1 MKNLIIENNVYR
13 SLVDFIYKK
22 KTSKYLLRVSDLGMC
37 PTRISL
43 KSITA
48 YSVVIALCLI
58 FVFTRSVFA
67 FELFGFHLFGKK
79 TSASFPSG
87 VNSTEKSYTVEVVAP
102 PGAPQEGI
110 KIAKAAS
117 SLVSDQGKTVANS
130 SGLLAKARSNYRTIL
145 AALYADGRYGGI
157 ISIKINGL
165 EVSDLSP
172 LSQLPTHSNIIIT
185 IDAGPQYVFNVANF
199 NKAFFLER
207 YKTGEILS
215 VENLGYKVGAV
226 AKSETILKAE
236 RWLIERWRQQ
246 GYAKA
251 NIVNR
256 DVVADHAAR
265 FIDAQI
271 TVNPGKKAYYGSLN
285 VRNVSQKPRIDS
297 AYIAWMTGLK
307 PNQQYNPDAL
317 IKANKRLARLDVFR
331 AVIVREAE
339 TISSDGHLPLTLV
352 LEERKPRRFGIG
364 GSYSTLDGVGLEAY
378 WMHNNIFGHAEHL
391 KIETKISDIGS
402 RKEESYHP
410 KNFNY
415 LLGATF
421 IKPGII
427 TPDTDFAAELK
438 GEQDVLDN
446 YTTKAFKGQLG
457 IRHIFNDQLS
467 GRVAVATFN
476 GYSRDDYFG
485 SRHFTTIGLLSG
497 LIYDGR
503 NNPVN
508 ATKGLYGEAVLEPL
522 YEMRFDNFVTKMTI
536 EGRSYWAFDVKEH
549 FIFSTRVKLGTI
561 IGGNTAELPSD
572 TLFFAGGGGSV
583 RGYAYRNI
591 GIKTKN
597 DTIIGG
603 RSLIE
608 GSAEL
613 RLFFNNKIG
622 FVSFI
627 DGGFVGEKTHFNFS
641 QQMKWGAGIGGRYMT
656 SFGPFRFDVAFPFK
670 REKSDPR
677 VGFYVGIGQAF

>member
-1 MKNLIIENNVYR
+1 MKL
-13 SLVDFIYKK
+13 
-22 KTSKYLLRVSDLGMC
+22 
-37 PTRISL
+37 
-43 KSITA
+43 ITA
-48 YSVVIALCLI
+48 YSVVVALCLI
-58 FVFTRSVFA
+58 FTFTRSVVA

-79 TSASFPSG
+79 KSAFFPYG
-87 VNSTEKSYTVEVVAP
+87 INNAEKSYTIEVVAP
-102 PGAPQEGI
+102 PGAPSEGI

-117 SLVSDQGKTVANS
+117 SLVSDQGKAVANS

-172 LSQLPTHSNIIIT
+172 LAQLPAQSSIVIT

-199 NKAFFLER
+199 NKDFSLEN
-207 YKTGEILS
+207 YKIGEILS

-226 AKSETILKAE
+226 AKSETVLKAE
-236 RWLIERWRQQ
+236 RWLIERWRQH

-256 DVVADHAAR
+256 DMVADHAAR
-265 FIDAQI
+265 FVDAQI
-271 TVNPGKKAYYGSLN
+271 TVNPGKKAYYGPLN
-285 VRNVSQKPRIDS
+285 VRNVSEQPRMDS

-307 PNQQYNPDAL
+307 LDQQYNPDAL

-331 AVIVREAE
+331 AVTLREAE
-339 TISSDGHLPLTLV
+339 TISFDGHLPLTLI

-364 GSYSTLDGVGLEAY
+364 GSYSTLDGAGLEVY
-378 WMHNNIFGHAEHL
+378 WMHNNLFGQAEHL

-410 KNFNY
+410 KNFDY

-427 TPDTDFAAELK
+427 TPDTDFSAELK

-446 YTTKAFKGQLG
+446 YTTTALKAQLG
-457 IRHIFNDQLS
+457 ITHIFNDKLS
-467 GRVAVATFN
+467 GRVALATFN

-485 SRHFTTIGLLSG
+485 NRHFTTIGLLSG
-497 LIYDGR
+497 MIYDGR
-503 NNPVN
+503 NSTVN
-508 ATKGLYGEAVLEPL
+508 ATKGLYSEAVLEPL

-536 EGRSYWAFDVKEH
+536 EGRSYWAFDVKDH
-549 FIFSTRVKLGTI
+549 FIFSTRVKFGTI
-561 IGGNTAELPSD
+561 IGGNIAELPSD

-591 GIKTKN
+591 GIKTEN
-597 DTIIGG
+597 DTIVGG
-603 RSLIE
+603 RSIVE

-613 RLFFNNKIG
+613 RFFFNNKIG

-641 QQMKWGAGIGGRYMT
+641 RQMKWGVGIGGRYMT
-656 SFGPFRFDVAFPFK
+656 GFGPFRFDVAFPFK
-670 REKSDPR
+670 REKGDPR
-677 VGFYVGIGQAF
+677 VGFYVGMGQAF

>member
-1 MKNLIIENNVYR
+1 MVI
-13 SLVDFIYKK
+13 
-22 KTSKYLLRVSDLGMC
+22 C
-37 PTRISL
+37 QTRISL
-43 KSITA
+43 KSKAA
-48 YSVVIALCLI
+48 YSVVVGLWL
-58 FVFTRSVFA
+58 VFTFARSVVA
-67 FELFGFHLFGKK
+67 FELFGFRLFGKEK
-79 TSASFPSG
+79 PASSSYGMNSA
-87 VNSTEKSYTVEVVAP
+87 EKSYTIEVVAP
-102 PGAPQEGI
+102 PGAPPEGV

-117 SLVSDQGKTVANS
+117 SLVSDQGKAVANS

-165 EVSDLSP
+165 EVADLSP
-172 LSQLPTHSNIIIT
+172 LAQLPTQSSILIT

-199 NKAFFLER
+199 NKAFFLEK
-207 YKTGEILS
+207 YKIGEILLM
-215 VENLGYKVGAV
+215 ENLDYKVGAI

-251 NIVNR
+251 SVISR
-256 DVVADHAAR
+256 DVVADHATR
-265 FIDAQI
+265 FVDAQI
-271 TVNPGKKAYYGSLN
+271 TVNPGKKAYYSFLN
-285 VRNVSQKPRIDS
+285 VRNVSEQPRMDS

-307 PNQQYNPDAL
+307 LGQQYNPDAL

-331 AVIVREAE
+331 AVTVREAE
-339 TISSDGHLPLTLV
+339 TISPDGRLPLTLI

-364 GSYSTLDGVGLEAY
+364 GSYSTLDGVGLETY
-378 WMHNNIFGHAEHL
+378 WMHSNLFGHAERF
-391 KIETKISDIGS
+391 KIETKISGIGS
-402 RKEESYHP
+402 RKEESYRL
-410 KNFNY
+410 KNFDY

-421 IKPGII
+421 TKPGII

-446 YTTKAFKGQLG
+446 YTTTALKGQVG
-457 IRHIFNDQLS
+457 ITHIFNDQLS
-467 GRVAVATFN
+467 GRVALAAFS

-485 SRHFTTIGLLSG
+485 SRQFTTIGLLSG

-503 NNPVN
+503 NSTVN
-508 ATKGLYGEAVLEPL
+508 ATKGLYGEAILEPL
-522 YEMRFDNFVTKMTI
+522 YETHFDNFVTKMTI
-536 EGRSYWAFDVKEH
+536 EGRSYWAFDAKDH

-561 IGGNTAELPSD
+561 IGGNIAELPSD

-603 RSLIE
+603 RSLVE

-613 RLFFNNKIG
+613 RLSFNNKIG

-627 DGGFVGEKTHFNFS
+627 DGGFVGEKTYFNFS
-641 QQMKWGAGIGGRYMT
+641 QQMKWGVGIGGRYMT
-656 SFGPFRFDVAFPFK
+656 GFGPFRFDVAFPFK
-670 REKSDPR
+670 REKGDPR